1 MKLDIV
7 DLSGDPDFVEVRK
20 EFYDKTDVVLL
31 IFDVTDKESFE
42 ALPNF
47 FDELRASGISADNA
61 AMIIVGSKTDKTRAV
76 SEEDGLSMSMQNN
89 ASYFETSAKTG
100 DSIED
105 IFDFALS
112 KVCKESDSP
121 VVG

>member
-1 MKLDIV
+1 MIQ
-7 DLSGDPDFVEVRK
+7 DFVEVRK

-47 FDELRASGISADNA
+47 FAELRASGISADNA
-61 AMIIVGSKTDKTRAV
+61 AMIIVGNKTDKTRAV

-105 IFDFALS
+105 LFDFALS